1 MYTGYYKLTGR
12 PFQLSPDHRFYFDS
26 RSHKKALAYLIYG
39 LNQGEGFIVV
49 TGDIGAGKTTLV
61 GHLLDQLDPAKF
73 VAANVVTTQLA
84 AGDMLRV
91 VAAAF
96 GLSQEGADKATVL
109 KRIES
114 FLIECHKSG
123 KRALLLID
131 EVQNVPI
138 DALEELR
145 MLSNFQFQDTPLLQ
159 SFLIGQPQF
168 KQIIAD
174 PNLEQLRQRVI
185 ATYHLEPMDIA
196 ETRSYVEHRLKKVG
210 WNHDPMF
217 NDDAFRAIFE
227 HTGGVPRRINT
238 LCSRLML
245 FGYLEELHQIDAA
258 VVEEVVKD
266 LVAEGAHTDGRAHDA
281 LAGQEEALAPAT
293 AGANGGLGGGNGAAA
308 PAVRSAEQLEKRV
321 AILEEYVRAH
331 DKTISRALDIA
342 AQWLETHDD
351 AGVE

>member
-61 GHLLDQLDPAKF
+61 AHLLAQLDPAKF
-73 VAANVVTTQLA
+73 VAANVVTTQLS

-109 KRIES
+109 KRIEN
-114 FLIECHKSG
+114 FLIDCHKSG
-123 KRALLLID
+123 KRALLLVD
-131 EVQNVPI
+131 EVQNMPI

-145 MLSNFQFQDTPLLQ
+145 MLSNFQFEQKPLLQ

-174 PNLEQLRQRVI
+174 PHLEQLRQRVI
-185 ATYHLEPMDIA
+185 ATYHLEPLDIA
-196 ETRSYVEHRLKKVG
+196 ETRAYVEHRLKKVG
-210 WNHDPMF
+210 WENDPLF
-217 NDDAFRAIFE
+217 TEDSLRAIFE
-227 HTGGVPRRINT
+227 DTGGVPRRINT
-238 LCSRLML
+238 LCSRLL
-245 FGYLEELHQIDAA
+245 LYGYLEELHQIDAET
-258 VVEEVVKD
+258 VQEVVKD
-266 LVAEGAHTDGRAHDA
+266 LMQEGAHTSGKAVDPTQEDEQALPPKSARQSNGSNGSGQGDADADGSV
-281 LAGQEEALAPAT
+281 L
-293 AGANGGLGGGNGAAA
+293 
-308 PAVRSAEQLEKRV
+308 EQRV
-321 AILEEYVRAH
+321 AVLEEYVRAH

-342 AQWLETHDD
+342 AQWLETNDD
-351 AGVE
+351 AGIE